1 MEHLAYY
8 AFVSGF
14 IFTCVA
20 ATAYVLTFVGAW
32 TSYRAADTGL
42 GNFTIPVTVTL
53 PGGADRF
60 ARFFHYVALAF
71 LTLSIVS
78 RAIAVDRPPIGNLWE
93 YTIALGWGITLFTAI
108 FERAFHE
115 RAIPAVMLP
124 GAVIMMAI
132 ALAFFP
138 SAIEPLV
145 PALQSNRILGIHV
158 TTMVMAYSALSISFG
173 ASLLYL
179 LQTSGSSESVASL
192 KQPLAGSGV
201 SPASNALGS
210 GVSPASNTLMATE
223 TRTRAANTRR
233 FARLPDAE
241 ALGEVAYWSVLVGF
255 PLLTLGIALGAYW
268 ANRAWGRYWGWDP
281 KETSAFITWLV
292 YAGYL
297 HARGLRGWEGKRAA
311 YLLLGGYC
319 AVLFTYFAV
328 NFLISG
334 LHSYAGV

>member
-1 MEHLAYY
+1 MEDLSYY
-8 AFVSGF
+8 AFLSGF
-14 IFTCVA
+14 ILCCVA
-20 ATAYVLTFVGAW
+20 AAAYLLSAAGAW
-32 TSYRAADTGL
+32 TAYRPAATNAGS
-42 GNFTIPVTVTL
+42 FTIPVPVTL
-53 PGGADRF
+53 PGGAERF
-60 ARFFHYVALAF
+60 ARVLLYLALAC
-71 LTLSIVS
+71 LTASIAF
-78 RAIAVDRPPIGNLWE
+78 RTAAVERPPLGNLWE
-93 YTIALGWGITLFTAI
+93 YTVVLGWGIILFTAV

-124 GAVIMMAI
+124 GAIIIMAI

-138 SAIEPLV
+138 SQVRPLV

-179 LQTSGSSESVASL
+179 LQTSG
-192 KQPLAGSGV
+192 
-201 SPASNALGS
+201 PASTA
-210 GVSPASNTLMATE
+210 
-223 TRTRAANTRR
+223 RR
-233 FARLPDAE
+233 FARLPDSE
-241 ALGEVAYWSVLVGF
+241 TLSEVAYWSVLIGF
-255 PLLTLGIALGAYW
+255 PLLTLGVALGAYW
-268 ANRAWGRYWGWDP
+268 ANTAWGRYWGWDP

-311 YLLLGGYC
+311 YLLLGGYA